1 MPTLDLFGHR
11 DVVEIVEYDH
21 DGSCTIRFS
30 TGGTLITRVADL
42 EFGPGEAL
50 PGERAVRG
58 VTLRQRA
65 YLAALLKTRDQGG
78 LTDAELQ
85 PVNGMTRD
93 EARTARLQLAA
104 AGLVRCG
111 LKKRGMSWPWEI
123 TVAGEHALATA
134 VENEPAVAGHARKG
148 A

>member
-1 MPTLDLFGHR
+1 MPVLDLFGHR
-11 DVVEIVEYDH
+11 DVVEVIEYDH
-21 DGSCTIRFS
+21 DGSCTIRFAS
-30 TGGTLITRVADL
+30 GGTLITRVADL
-42 EFGPGEAL
+42 EFAPGEAL

-65 YLAALLKTRDQGG
+65 YLSALLKTRDQGG
-78 LTDAELQ
+78 LTDGEHQ
-85 PVNGMTRD
+85 PVNGLSRD

-123 TVAGEHALATA
+123 TVAGEHALAMADGPDPARRA
-134 VENEPAVAGHARKG
+134 VG
-148 A
+148 